1 VRNKPD
7 NPLRKEGNQMAELDQ
22 NELNGVVG
30 GADNKKNIP
39 DYYIV
44 QPGDCLSTIAQ
55 KFNTT
60 WQELYRINKKEID
73 ETAKAHG
80 VKSNFQNYIYPNQ
93 KLKLHD

>member
-1 VRNKPD
+1 
-7 NPLRKEGNQMAELDQ
+7 MAELDQ

-30 GADNKKNIP
+30 GADSKKSIP

-60 WQELYRINKKEID
+60 WQELYRINQKEID
-73 ETAKAHG
+73 ATAKAHG